1 VDGSQSSRE
10 LEDLQKGRA
19 DRTWHRFGAGLGGS
33 NAFVSR
39 SIFCLKLPFLFIIA
53 VYCSCLRIGER
64 IVFYTFWSDH
74 VAFQAPSDLR
84 TRGELVTLHLEGCYS
99 FWSVVLGEV
108 TRPQTPYVR
117 VGEHLCVTHDWL
129 GELPCPALVRDK
141 R

>member
-1 VDGSQSSRE
+1 M
-10 LEDLQKGRA
+10 LL
-19 DRTWHRFGAGLGGS
+19 L
-33 NAFVSR
+33 SR
-39 SIFCLKLPFLFIIA
+39 SIFCLKLPFLFSIA

-84 TRGELVTLHLEGCYS
+84 TRGELMTLRLEGCYS
-99 FWSVVLGEV
+99 FRSVVLGEV
-108 TRPQTPYVR
+108 TRPQTPYVH
-117 VGEHLCVTHDWL
+117 VGEHLCMTHDWL